1 MRSQK
6 AVNLHQK
13 TSDNKDLLKKK
24 KNQQEKKI
32 TVITKKLR

>member
-6 AVNLHQK
+6 TVNSHQK

-24 KNQQEKKI
+24 KESTRKKI